1 MTHESINYVKYGGA
15 VCVVLGGILQY
26 FRSYGVEAKWIALI
40 GGLLAVAAYLVT
52 CPYAGD
58 WRLYLGEGALV
69 IPGYAG
75 AIMGGA
81 SWTSKGAGAI
91 VASGNTPEDRAKLAA
106 SPLVP
111 VTPSKEAP

>member
-1 MTHESINYVKYGGA
+1 MDHEAVNYVKYGGA
-15 VCVVLGGILQY
+15 ICVVLGGVLQY
-26 FRSYGVEAKWIALI
+26 LRSYGLEAKWIALI
-40 GGLLAVAAYLVT
+40 GGVLAVMVYYFT
-52 CPYAGD
+52 CPYLGD

-75 AIMGGA
+75 AVMGGA

-91 VASGNTPEDRAKLAA
+91 VATGNTPEDRAKIAA

-111 VTPSKEAP
+111 VTPSKENP